1 MTMANSQPPASRAG
15 LCPSEHFPG
24 VASTTYLNAAGIG
37 LTPLPVAQSTADY
50 VMDLAVRGTVAY
62 FETIE
67 KLGERSKL
75 EGSKLFGCDP
85 QNIALTD
92 STAEAICQFAWWV
105 APKRGQNVVVI
116 DIDHPSPIYPWL
128 RIAEDTGAEIRYV
141 RVEQEPQSLTPE
153 RLAALTDRNTVAISV
168 SHVLWT
174 SGYRFDLR
182 ALADLAHSVGAY
194 LVVDATQSAGVI
206 PLDVVAMNV
215 DFLAA
220 SAFKWMLSHSGVA
233 LCYIRPEIAER
244 MRPLLVG
251 NNSTGR
257 TLSLRPAGYDTSRIA
272 YPDGV
277 ARLQYASS
285 CHVARHTLGG
295 ALEYLNRIGIGN
307 IERHVLKLCK
317 QLGEGL
323 SRLGAEVLTPEP
335 DNARAGI
342 VTARFPNWSGE
353 SLSERL
359 AQHQVVTLPRLNGVR
374 FAPHLYND
382 SADIARALEVVEAL
396 APGSAS

>member
-1 MTMANSQPPASRAG
+1 VTTANPQSPPTHAG

-24 VASTTYLNAAGIG
+24 VASMAYLNAAGIG
-37 LTPLPVAQSTADY
+37 LTPLPVAQSASRY
-50 VMDLAVRGTVAY
+50 VMDLAVRGTAAY
-62 FETIE
+62 FETVE
-67 KLGERSKL
+67 TLGGRSKL
-75 EGSKLFGCDP
+75 EGSKLLGCDP
-85 QNIALTD
+85 RHIALTD

-105 APKRGQNVVVI
+105 QPKRGQNVVVI

-141 RVEQEPQSLTPE
+141 RVEQEPQSLNLE
-153 RLAALTDRNTVAISV
+153 RLASLTDRNTVAISV

-194 LVVDATQSAGVI
+194 LVVDATQSAGVV

-220 SAFKWMLSHSGVA
+220 SAFKWLLGHSGVS
-233 LCYIRPEIAER
+233 LCYIRPELAER

-257 TLSLRPAGYDTSRIA
+257 TFSLRPAGYDTSQIV

-285 CHVARHTLGG
+285 SHVARHTLGG
-295 ALEYLNRIGIGN
+295 ALEYLNQVGIVN
-307 IERHVLKLCK
+307 IERHVLQLCK
-317 QLGEGL
+317 QLSAGL
-323 SRLGAEVLTPEP
+323 TRLGAEVLTPET
-335 DNARAGI
+335 DSARAGI
-342 VTARFPNWSGE
+342 VTARLPNWTGE
-353 SLSERL
+353 TLSERL
-359 AQHQVVTLPRLNGVR
+359 AQHHVVTLPRLNGVR
-374 FAPHLYND
+374 FSPHLYND
-382 SADIARALEVVEAL
+382 SEDIARALEVL
-396 APGSAS
+396 AELTGY